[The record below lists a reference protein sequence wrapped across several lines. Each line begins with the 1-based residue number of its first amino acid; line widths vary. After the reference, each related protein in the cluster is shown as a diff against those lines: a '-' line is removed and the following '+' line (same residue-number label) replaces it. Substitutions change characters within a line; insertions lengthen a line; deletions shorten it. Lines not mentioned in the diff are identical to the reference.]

1 MINLWMLPSR
11 QSFFSAGV
19 LLSWVFQ
26 KTCHGFIFQCFFCE
40 HQALADSPQSE
51 DVIVESVPWP
61 SPRWSQ
67 PRSRRSSPPTR
78 ILLAVGGT
86 NSWGLT
92 VIADKFFPAIH
103 ACFKHVPNTFSG
115 SFVRLAW
122 DSEPTLVQADY
133 CITAKFSDH
142 PGPHLAVQGLIM
154 ACCPCNSWKTTNRL
168 RKTRGLQG
176 FDGVFGFCWW
186 RHMNSIMMIIIYFNC

>member
-11 QSFFSAGV
+11 QSYIMLYKRVVKVIYSESKRVCSSLEFFRRPATGLSSSA
-19 LLSWVFQ
+19 SFA
-26 KTCHGFIFQCFFCE
+26 CHR
-40 HQALADSPQSE
+40 
-51 DVIVESVPWP
+51 WP

-78 ILLAVGGT
+78 MLLAGGT

-115 SFVRLAW
+115 TFVRLGW
-122 DSEPTLVQADY
+122 DSKPTLVQADY

-142 PGPHLAVQGLIM
+142 PGPHLAAQGLIM
-154 ACCPCNSWKTTNRL
+154 ACWPCNSWKTTNRL
-168 RKTRGLQG
+168 WKTREVSRVLMECLAFADEGIWTAS
-176 FDGVFGFCWW
+176 WW
-186 RHMNSIMMIIIYFNC
+186 S